1 MAWRP
6 ISEAPGKHPIVI
18 RDKRDCLPG
27 GVIKSRVGMLISGGR
42 CILYSATRV
51 AEPKEVARLEWNDL
65 GKTIEGPT
73 LRCSKPYTF
82 CDTAGPVY
90 SPEWFSEDC
99 NLRPDISGPIKGR
112 SYEAGIIDDTMIQQP
127 GAAGDYPIDYVPP
140 GLNLGAMLPTTAT
153 IVSTEKRGRGRP
165 AGSKGKP
172 TECVKYFKGLVGEMR
187 NKGISYQAVEIAL
200 REGKHPYPVPCLSTI
215 SRYGSEIE
223 KESGVKFNVVRPSQF
238 CRKEA
243 WAYYNPLIIEMLDAG
258 CSTSEIFLKLR
269 EGKHPHKVPGRS
281 TIANWVN
288 ARKQQAAKAN
298 EPTIT
303 GEVKYAGGLFGMA
316 DNSPRGAE
324 SEVGIGE

>member
-6 ISEAPGKHPIVI
+6 ISEAPRHTPFGVRLWKCGDIYIRTVGFRNGDNSARVCDEMRDVTPQEFAAMEWDDEMVLTAVKENLPKH
-18 RDKRDCLPG
+18 
-27 GVIKSRVGMLISGGR
+27 
-42 CILYSATRV
+42 
-51 AEPKEVARLEWNDL
+51 
-65 GKTIEGPT
+65 
-73 LRCSKPYTF
+73 KPYTN
-82 CDTAGPVY
+82 CDTAGPIY
-90 SPEWFSEDC
+90 SPEWFSECCD
-99 NLRPDISGPIKGR
+99 LAAKV
-112 SYEAGIIDDTMIQQP
+112 EAEKHAEKVAEVMPSTQS
-127 GAAGDYPIDYVPP
+127 GAAGDYPIDFVPA
-140 GLNLGAMLPTTAT
+140 GLNPGETPPTVAT

-165 AGSKGKP
+165 VGSKGKP
-172 TECVKYFKGLVGEMR
+172 PECVKYFKGLVGEFR
-187 NKGISYQAVEIAL
+187 NKGVSYQAIEIAL
-200 REGKHPYPVPCLSTI
+200 RGGEHPYPVPCLSTI

-223 KESGVKFNVVRPSQF
+223 KATGVKFNVVRPSQF

-269 EGKHPHKVPGRS
+269 EGRHPHKVPGRS

-316 DNSPRGAE
+316 DNAPRGAE

>member
-18 RDKRDCLPG
+18 RDKRSYLPG
-27 GVIKSRVGMLISGGR
+27 ETVKSRVGLLISGGR

-51 AEPKEVARLEWNDL
+51 AEPEEVARLEWNDL

-73 LRCSKPYTF
+73 LRCSKPYTD

-99 NLRPDISGPIKGR
+99 DLRPDISGPMAGR
-112 SYEAGIIDDTMIQQP
+112 IAPASTIDDTITPQ
-127 GAAGDYPIDYVPP
+127 ADYPIEFVPA
-140 GLNLGAMLPTTAT
+140 GLNPGEMPPTVVT

-165 AGSKGKP
+165 VGSKGKP
-172 TECVKYFKGLVGEMR
+172 SECVKYFKGLVGEMR
-187 NKGISYQAVEIAL
+187 NKGISYQAIEIAL

-243 WAYYNPLIIEMLDAG
+243 WAYYNPLIIEMRDAG

-269 EGKHPHKVPGRS
+269 EGRHPHKVPGRS

-303 GEVKYAGGLFGMA
+303 GEVKYVGGLFGMA
-316 DNSPRGAE
+316 DNAPRGAE